1 MKTRS
6 RSRKASASPPSFIP
20 WRPALI
26 ALGILAFFS
35 AGCHRPATAAPSL
48 SSTAQMS
55 LEKARQ
61 GCSASRWND
70 VITHALQVLKEDPNH
85 VEAQACLAI
94 ADLQQGRVQPAVE
107 RLVWVNTA
115 NPRHP
120 GYRLALA
127 QALAAGGNTKE
138 AAVQAGY
145 AVQLAPQDRICRDFF
160 DRLTAA
166 SGEPRM
172 TGDNVPPTPHTARSA
187 APPPEPQERRA
198 ADPAKPETAVASPSQ
213 PDTAIPDKRWLAL
226 EEMCRMSPDRAL
238 EILLKAILEEPDLLA
253 RQGWPY
259 FQTCTAAQQ
268 KNARMEII
276 RRFLR
281 WKAGEITDRELE
293 TWLPTAIPR
302 DLWEKDA
309 LLSSM
314 IPALRRGG
322 LNLSFLTPVSKR
334 EPDDFGWASALDEPT
349 SAALLNADVQEAWRL
364 HAQRAT
370 DASADWHYQ
379 AARLALELWQASS
392 FDDEWLLVARDH
404 LLSCQDDGRWRDE
417 ARIILKEVEHRCPK
431 VASR

>member
-1 MKTRS
+1 MKTLSGS
-6 RSRKASASPPSFIP
+6 RDFQAS
-20 WRPALI
+20 RPAFTLWRSAVL
-26 ALGILAFFS
+26 ALGFLLCSS
-35 AGCHRPATAAPSL
+35 AGYDHPAIAAPIL
-48 SSTAQMS
+48 SANARVS

-61 GCSASRWND
+61 GCSANRWND
-70 VITHALQVLKEDPNH
+70 VIMYALQVLQEDPNN

-94 ADLQQGRVQPAVE
+94 ADLQQGRVQPAIQ
-107 RLVWVNTA
+107 RLIWVNTA

-127 QALAAGGNTKE
+127 QALVAGGNPKE

-145 AVQLAPQDRICRDFF
+145 AVQLAPHDRICRELL

-166 SGEPRM
+166 SEAPR
-172 TGDNVPPTPHTARSA
+172 TADGNVPPSSENDIASSSRPD
-187 APPPEPQERRA
+187 AP
-198 ADPAKPETAVASPSQ
+198 
-213 PDTAIPDKRWLAL
+213 IPDKRWLAL
-226 EEMCRMSPDRAL
+226 EEMCRISPDRAL

-259 FQTCTAAQQ
+259 FQTCTANQQ
-268 KNARMEII
+268 KSARLEII

-281 WKAGEITDRELE
+281 WKAGEIADEELA

-302 DLWEKDA
+302 DLWDQDP
-309 LLSSM
+309 LVSSI

-322 LNLSFLTPVSKR
+322 LNLSFLNPVSKQ
-334 EPDDFGWASALDEPT
+334 EPEDFGWASALDEPT

-364 HAQRAT
+364 HAQRALG
-370 DASADWHYQ
+370 ASADWHYQ
-379 AARLALELWQASS
+379 SARLALELWQASS

-404 LLSCQDDGRWRDE
+404 LLSCQSDGRWRDE

-431 VASR
+431 VPSR